1 MDKLPDNQRSKKRIG
16 TKIDITLFVIPNNL
30 YHVIF

>member
-1 MDKLPDNQRSKKRIG
+1 MDKLPDNQRSKKRMEQR
-16 TKIDITLFVIPNNL
+16 IDITLFVIPNNL